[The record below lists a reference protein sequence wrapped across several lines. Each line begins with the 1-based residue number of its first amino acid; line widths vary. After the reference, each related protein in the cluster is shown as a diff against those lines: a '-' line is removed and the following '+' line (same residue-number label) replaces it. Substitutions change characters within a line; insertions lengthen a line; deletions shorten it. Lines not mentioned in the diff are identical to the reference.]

1 MSSKRPQTLCERVM
15 DSKRK
20 EKDNKNK
27 GKNGNQK
34 NKAQLQARNLL
45 TEARLYE
52 EKKAKAEAEAAAVA
66 EAAAGA
72 EAGAKGNVD
81 VKMAEKELEDSISA
95 ITNDLIEGNPIDIQE
110 LVSIMKVMF
119 LTLFGNDSRRNVNK
133 IVDKIEKIEEK
144 VEEIEE
150 KIEEK
155 VGKIEEKIEE
165 EIEEKIEKI
174 EHIEEN
180 VNTLDKALVG
190 IQVEAF
196 STKYLLKNVP
206 TKMKVGKKKEDIE
219 DTKDTVEEILNIAE
233 MNLKSIDQFYRMYSK
248 ENDRNIRK
256 KTEKEN
262 PNILLKFTSHQDIYS
277 FIEKLKE
284 IKKVGKFKNLQ
295 FEKCVPPCLMNQWN
309 DANLEAYRLRKDKS
323 MLTKTIIRNNQIQ
336 LFAKTNKQDSFVKLN
351 FEKRN

>member
-1 MSSKRPQTLCERVM
+1 MSSKRPQTLCDRVM
-15 DSKRK
+15 DSKRNK
-20 EKDNKNK
+20 KDNKNK

-34 NKAQLQARNLL
+34 NKAQLQARNPLR
-45 TEARLYE
+45 EVRIYE
-52 EKKAKAEAEAAAVA
+52 EKAEAEAAAVA

-72 EAGAKGNVD
+72 EAGAKDNVD
-81 VKMAEKELEDSISA
+81 VEMAEKIWKKEKELEDSISA

-155 VGKIEEKIEE
+155 VEEKV
-165 EIEEKIEKI
+165 EKI
-174 EHIEEN
+174 EHIEEI
-180 VNTLDKALVG
+180 VNTMENEVVG

-248 ENDRNIRK
+248 ENVKNIRK

-262 PNILLKFTSHQDIYS
+262 PNIFLKFASHQDIYS